1 MGETVL
7 RQLASERKKMMA
19 QPTTLLGIDWGSS
32 NRRAYILSEQGDLLR
47 QHEDDAGILNVKEG
61 FEASLTALLEAL
73 DLGGADIIL
82 SGMVGS
88 RNGWKEAPYLSVDH
102 PLSQLGDA
110 LMTIDTRIPGT
121 RVRVVPGY
129 RYVDPHGLPDVMRG
143 EEAQVLGALELSA
156 ADGWFLLPGTHSK
169 WVRVDQGRIAEFMT
183 FMTGELYALMS
194 QHGTLSKVISS
205 HDAVQESFADGL
217 RAARQG
223 TFTHTAFCCR
233 AMVVTD
239 MMPAAHAAS
248 YLSGLL
254 IGTELFEIVKKAG
267 DAMSAPVQVVGSPAL
282 TSRYLSALELLGIPA
297 RAWQPDGVYLAA
309 LRALF
314 NIPR

>member
-1 MGETVL
+1 MTGQT
-7 RQLASERKKMMA
+7 
-19 QPTTLLGIDWGSS
+19 TTLLGIDWGSS
-32 NRRAYILSEQGDLLR
+32 NRRAYMLDEQGGLIR

-61 FEASLTALLEAL
+61 FEQSLTTLLEAL
-73 DLGGADIIL
+73 EIEGGADIVM

-102 PLSQLGDA
+102 PLSRLADA
-110 LMTIDTRIPGT
+110 LVTVETSIPGT

-129 RYVDPHGLPDVMRG
+129 CYVDPHGLPDVMRG

-156 ADGWFLLPGTHSK
+156 SGGWFLLPGTHSK
-169 WVRVDQGRIAEFMT
+169 WVHVNDGRMTEFMT

-205 HDAVQESFADGL
+205 QEAVQEAFADGL

-223 TFTHTAFCCR
+223 GFTHTAFCCR

-267 DAMSAPVQVVGSPAL
+267 DALSDPVQVIGSPAL
-282 TSRYLSALELLGIPA
+282 ASRYLSALELLGLPA

-309 LRALF
+309 LRTLF

>member
-1 MGETVL
+1 MTG
-7 RQLASERKKMMA
+7 QSA
-19 QPTTLLGIDWGSS
+19 TLLGIDWGTS
-32 NRRAYILSEQGDLLR
+32 NRRAYVLDERAALKR
-47 QHEDDAGILNVKEG
+47 QHEDAAGILNVKEG
-61 FEASLTALLEAL
+61 FDASLRALLDAL
-73 DLGGADIIL
+73 EIERADVIM

-102 PLSQLGDA
+102 PLSRLSEA
-110 LMTIDTRIPGT
+110 LMPVETSIPGT

-129 RYVDPHGLPDVMRG
+129 RYIDPHGLPDVMRG
-143 EEAQVLGALELSA
+143 EEVQVLGALELSA
-156 ADGWFLLPGTHSK
+156 SGGWFLLPGTHSK
-169 WVRVDQGRIAEFMT
+169 WVHVNEGRITEFMT

-205 HDAVQESFADGL
+205 QDPVQEAFAAGL

-223 TFTHTAFCCR
+223 GFTHTAFCCR

-239 MMPAAHAAS
+239 VMPASHAAS

-267 DAMSAPVQVVGSPAL
+267 DAISAPVQVIGSAAL
-282 TSRYLSALELLGIPA
+282 SSRYLSALELLGIPA
-297 RAWQPDGVYLAA
+297 RAWQPDGVYLGA
-309 LRALF
+309 LGALF
-314 NIPR
+314 NIRK

>member
-1 MGETVL
+1 MTG
-7 RQLASERKKMMA
+7 QS
-19 QPTTLLGIDWGSS
+19 TTLLGIDWGTS
-32 NRRAYILSEQGDLLR
+32 NRRAYVLDERGGLIR
-47 QHEDDAGILNVKEG
+47 QHEDGCGILNVSEG
-61 FEASLTALLEAL
+61 FDASLRALLDAL
-73 DLGGADIIL
+73 EIDRADVIM

-88 RNGWKEAPYLSVDH
+88 RNGWQEAPYLAVDH
-102 PLSQLGDA
+102 PLVRLADA
-110 LMTIDTRIPGT
+110 MMTVKASIPGT

-129 RYVDPHGLPDVMRG
+129 RYIDPHGLPDVMRG
-143 EEAQVLGALELSA
+143 EEVQVLGALELGA
-156 ADGWFLLPGTHSK
+156 AGSWFLLPGTHSK
-169 WVRVDQGRIAEFMT
+169 WVHIDNGRITEFMT

-205 HDAVQESFADGL
+205 QDAVQDAFAAGL

-223 TFTHTAFCCR
+223 GFTHTAFCCR

-239 MMPAAHAAS
+239 AMPASHAAS

-267 DAMSAPVQVVGSPAL
+267 DAISAPVQVIGSPAL
-282 TSRYLSALELLGIPA
+282 SSRYLSALELLGIPA

-309 LRALF
+309 LGALF
-314 NIPR
+314 NIRR